1 MSSNNAIFWRITM
14 FAKTTLSVL
23 AFGIVLIGL
32 LQYFNS
38 GEYLVFVSG
47 MVLYFMVAISDT
59 ICKLMNK

>member
-1 MSSNNAIFWRITM
+1 M

-23 AFGIVLIGL
+23 AFGVVLIGL